1 MDGGSLDEDEELIDI
16 DNEDD
21 LAERGLKKIQIEG
34 EAEEFLMDDEGNI
47 YDLQGNFIG
56 TTNEDAKDE
65 EEDEEESFN
74 QSSF

>member
-1 MDGGSLDEDEELIDI
+1 VDGGSLDEDEELIDI

>member
-1 MDGGSLDEDEELIDI
+1 VDAGSLDEDEELIDI

-47 YDLQGNFIG
+47 YDL
-56 TTNEDAKDE
+56 
-65 EEDEEESFN
+65 
-74 QSSF
+74 